1 MFIKRVYFWS
11 LLILCFA
18 FGVVSGTVYETMAA
32 KETKRPRRVRT
43 TDLVKQIDM
52 TQSQREHLNMV
63 LEGSRK
69 RMIELNRS
77 IRPELSKIRKE
88 TQGQIREMLTPN
100 QRTKFDQLIA
110 EQDRAR
116 RLRSERGKTKAKQ
129 SQ

>member
-52 TQSQREHLNMV
+52 TQPQREHLNMV